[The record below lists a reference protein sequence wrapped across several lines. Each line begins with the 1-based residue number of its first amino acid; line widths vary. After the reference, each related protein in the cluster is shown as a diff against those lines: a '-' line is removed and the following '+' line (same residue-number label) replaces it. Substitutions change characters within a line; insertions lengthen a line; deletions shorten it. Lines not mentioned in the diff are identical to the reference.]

1 MHLILLTMSFTH
13 LLLCQK
19 ITEKKKT
26 KYRFHSLCYATP
38 YLSTLY
44 RIALSCTGKK
54 TMPDNNDNWHSFF
67 THEEQ

>member
-1 MHLILLTMSFTH
+1 MSFTH

-19 ITEKKKT
+19 ITKKK
-26 KYRFHSLCYATP
+26 KKCRFYSFCYATP

-44 RIALSCTGKK
+44 RIALTCTGKK
-54 TMPDNNDNWHSFF
+54 TMSNNNDNWHTIF